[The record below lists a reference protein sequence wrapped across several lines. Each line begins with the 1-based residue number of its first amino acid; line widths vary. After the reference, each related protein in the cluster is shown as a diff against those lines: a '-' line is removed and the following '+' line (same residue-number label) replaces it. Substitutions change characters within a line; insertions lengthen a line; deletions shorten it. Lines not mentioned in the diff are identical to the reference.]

1 MLTKRVYLDLINK
14 FFYINIKQLLK
25 KIKVVCF
32 VNFTFHLDIKT
43 LLYYQIYLYFFLSI
57 YFGSVIK
64 MLLLKKAYP
73 RLNLDKNYPLG
84 GRVHLSQERFYT
96 FIYYFN
102 KWYYYNIFGELK
114 SFILDKR
121 RGNFFG
127 LKIPFLNLF
136 YLFDYNLIT
145 FLLYNLNIP
154 QFKMFVSITNATTRE
169 ALALKNFFGFY

>member
-1 MLTKRVYLDLINK
+1 M
-14 FFYINIKQLLK
+14 NIQ
-25 KIKVVCF
+25 
-32 VNFTFHLDIKT
+32 
-43 LLYYQIYLYFFLSI
+43 
-57 YFGSVIK
+57 
-64 MLLLKKAYP
+64 
-73 RLNLDKNYPLG
+73 
-84 GRVHLSQERFYT
+84 
-96 FIYYFN
+96 
-102 KWYYYNIFGELK
+102 LK